1 MNINGYT
8 LNGELNNENS
18 GFSKWGFAFK
28 GGKEYFIKELITP
41 VYPVDKGVM
50 SDELFASKREFCKN
64 FEDRYVKLYSA
75 INNASCGNL
84 VRIEEFF
91 RCGSKYYL
99 INEKV
104 SGESASVEQIVTLS
118 EGDKLLLTKSVIY
131 AFYCL
136 HRRGIVHFD
145 VKPNNILVKKTKGG
159 KYVGKIIDFDAGFS
173 QDEVRDDVEL
183 GGDLTYLAPETFLAI
198 RGDDVKIGEKADIY
212 SLGLVLHEYFS
223 GHLPTFDKNEYEYP
237 FEAILDGGD
246 IGIATSCMPQ
256 EVADV
261 VANMIKAD
269 PDERPSA
276 EEILKT
282 IKTLSGDTEITV
294 PPINDPDF
302 VPVHTG
308 GSRLIINMKPS
319 ARPVAGAEIAAP
331 GPSDAVPVASAPTV
345 NATSSEW
352 FSSAGDL

>member
-8 LNGELNNENS
+8 LKGELNNENS
-18 GFSKWGFAFK
+18 GFSKWGFAVK

-50 SDELFASKREFCKN
+50 SDELFESKRNFCKN
-64 FEDRYVKLYSA
+64 FENRYVKLYTA

-104 SGESASVEQIVTLS
+104 DGESASMEEIANFS
-118 EGDKLLLTKSVIY
+118 DENKLLLAKSVIF
-131 AFYCL
+131 AFCCL
-136 HRRGIVHFD
+136 HRWGIVHFD
-145 VKPNNILVKKTKGG
+145 VKPSNILVKRTRSG

-173 QDEVRDDVEL
+173 QNEVRDDVEL

-223 GHLPTFDKNEYEYP
+223 GHLPSFNKTEYEYP
-237 FEAILDGGD
+237 FEAVLDGGGVSID
-246 IGIATSCMPQ
+246 SSSMPL
-256 EVADV
+256 EISELIIK
-261 VANMIKAD
+261 MISAD

-276 EEILKT
+276 EEILKE
-282 IKTLSGDTEITV
+282 IRKLSGDSEISL
-294 PPINDPDF
+294 PPVNTGASSIPQ
-302 VPVHTG
+302 G
-308 GSRLIINMKPS
+308 GSRLIINMKS
-319 ARPVAGAEIAAP
+319 NAKPVADVEYKAP
-331 GPSDAVPVASAPTV
+331 VSPETSTTA
-345 NATSSEW
+345 NANSTNGMW